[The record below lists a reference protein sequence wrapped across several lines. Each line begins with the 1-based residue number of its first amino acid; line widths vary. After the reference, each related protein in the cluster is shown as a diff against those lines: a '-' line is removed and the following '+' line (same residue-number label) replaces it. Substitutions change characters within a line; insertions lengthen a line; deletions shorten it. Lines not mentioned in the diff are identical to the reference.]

1 LEDTKI
7 LLQSKLDG
15 TPYNCMMSKTI
26 FFLFFL
32 IVTKSFA
39 QEATSVPFNGKIN
52 ANILDLGGIYI
63 INLKTEK
70 AVITDDNGSFSIAA
84 SVGDTLQ
91 FTSSQLKELK
101 IVLNQ
106 KHFEKEL
113 FEIKM
118 EMIVNQLRE
127 VVIKKHNGIN
137 AVALGIIPN
146 GQKTYTP
153 AERKLKTATSLNATA
168 NAGTMAG
175 GSISADPLLNF
186 LSGRTAMLKKELEVE
201 KKQSYL
207 ALLEEMFDKNHF
219 TNKFKIPLAYVK
231 GFEYFA
237 VENDKFTKILNAKNK
252 TTVEFLLGE
261 LAIKY
266 IDILAC
272 EK

>member
-1 LEDTKI
+1 MEHLI
-7 LLQSKLDG
+7 NS
-15 TPYNCMMSKTI
+15 MMSKTVC
-26 FFLFFL
+26 FLFFL
-32 IVTKSFA
+32 IVTKTLA
-39 QEATSVPFNGKIN
+39 QETVPIAFNGKIV
-52 ANILDLGGIYI
+52 ANSLDLGTIYV

-70 AVITDDNGSFSIAA
+70 AVVTDDNGDFSIAA

-91 FTSSQLKELK
+91 FSANQLKELK
-101 IVLNQ
+101 IVLTQ
-106 KHFEKEL
+106 KHFQKEL

-127 VVIKKHNGIN
+127 VIIKKNNSIN
-137 AVALGIIPN
+137 AVALGIIPK

-168 NAGTMAG
+168 SAGSMAG

-207 ALLEEMFDKNHF
+207 LLLEGMFDKNHF
-219 TNKFKIPLAYVK
+219 INKLKIPLAYVK
-231 GFEYFA
+231 GFEYFV

>member
-1 LEDTKI
+1 MEDTKI
-7 LLQSKLDG
+7 LLQSKLEC
-15 TPYNCMMSKTI
+15 TSYNCIMSKTVC
-26 FFLFFL
+26 FLFFL
-32 IVTKSFA
+32 IVTKTLA
-39 QEATSVPFNGKIN
+39 QEVVPAPFNGKVN

-70 AVITDDNGSFSIAA
+70 AVITDNNGSFSIMA

-91 FTSSQLKELK
+91 FTSGQLKELK
-101 IVLNQ
+101 IVLCQN
-106 KHFEKEL
+106 HFEKER
-113 FEIKM
+113 FDIKM
-118 EMIVNQLRE
+118 EMIVNQLHE
-127 VVIKKHNGIN
+127 VIIKRYNGIN
-137 AVALGIIPN
+137 AVALGIISN

-153 AERKLKTATSLNATA
+153 AERRLKTATSLNATA
-168 NAGTMAG
+168 SAGTMAG

-207 ALLEEMFDKNHF
+207 ALLEEMFDENHF

-237 VENDKFTKILNAKNK
+237 VENEKFTKILNTKNK

-261 LAIKY
+261 LATKY
-266 IDILAC
+266 MDILAC